1 MSVQARAV
9 NGAQLVEYM
18 VAGEQA
24 SRLYVRDLRMRV
36 GGAVL
41 RCGGIA
47 DVETQEH
54 YRRRGYARQVLER
67 AVALMRK
74 QGCDISVLFGISDFY
89 SRWGYAP
96 VFPDSRLAMAVKD
109 AARARPTYR
118 LRRLGRHELGATLE
132 LYQRNNARRTGAI
145 MRRRDRWAGFRRGSR
160 YRWPTNVYG
169 AFDARDRL
177 MGYAVLDKSPAE
189 ATVCEIGYRGQ
200 EAFGTLL
207 AAAVR
212 QARRAQ
218 AEHIQI
224 LAPPD
229 HPLVEFCQQLGCR
242 LTIQYHRSGGAMGR
256 IINLQ
261 GCFARLAPELT
272 RRLISRRLQW
282 RGRLT
287 IASDIGEVALRV
299 GEDSV
304 LCEDAGGAA
313 DASLRIGQA
322 LLMQLLFGYRS
333 AAEAV
338 RTGGATLRGAPVE
351 LIEALFPRGCAYV
364 WHPDHF

>member
-1 MSVQARAV
+1 LSVQARAV
-9 NGAQLVEYM
+9 NGAQLVECM

-89 SRWGYAP
+89 PRWGYAP
-96 VFPDSRLAMAVKD
+96 VFPESRLAMAVKD
-109 AARARPTYR
+109 AARARPAYR

-145 MRRRDRWAGFRRGSR
+145 VRRRDRWAGFRHGSR

-169 AFDARDRL
+169 AFDGRGRL

-189 ATVCEIGYRGQ
+189 AIVCEIGYRGQ

-229 HPLVEFCQQLGCR
+229 HPVVEFCQQLGYRCAGCAPLDHPPPPQRRRHGAHHQPAGLFRPAGARADAEAHLPPPRPVRR
-242 LTIQYHRSGGAMGR
+242 L
-256 IINLQ
+256 
-261 GCFARLAPELT
+261 RLARPADHRERHRRSRAARPV
-272 RRLISRRLQW
+272 RRLRSARTRSYARRPGAPPMLRCASRR
-282 RGRLT
+282 R
-287 IASDIGEVALRV
+287 
-299 GEDSV
+299 
-304 LCEDAGGAA
+304 C
-313 DASLRIGQA
+313 
-322 LLMQLLFGYRS
+322 
-333 AAEAV
+333 
-338 RTGGATLRGAPVE
+338 
-351 LIEALFPRGCAYV
+351 
-364 WHPDHF
+364 